1 MERGRKPRGREK
13 GREEDEKR
21 FTRFITKRCFASV
34 FNGPPARWKVSAKVV
49 TARLSIFFSPLS
61 PCVFLFSFALSSP
74 SSGSNAGTVSALF
87 SIFFYPSPVAH
98 SLRWKEVPAQRDRE
112 DVSSFHTI
120 RHTSSVSDIPFLRS
134 CVSVKGVNS
143 RQSDRGIYDYMLL
156 RNIECCYV
164 TDSLR
169 FGRIVLEIDP
179 CVENI
184 FHLRRTNQ
192 IVIKLFCLG
201 EFDMIQL
208 LSVCIVLNKE
218 TRGAILD
225 D

>member
-1 MERGRKPRGREK
+1 M
-13 GREEDEKR
+13 
-21 FTRFITKRCFASV
+21 
-34 FNGPPARWKVSAKVV
+34 
-49 TARLSIFFSPLS
+49 
-61 PCVFLFSFALSSP
+61 
-74 SSGSNAGTVSALF
+74 
-87 SIFFYPSPVAH
+87 
-98 SLRWKEVPAQRDRE
+98 
-112 DVSSFHTI
+112 
-120 RHTSSVSDIPFLRS
+120 
-134 CVSVKGVNS
+134 NS

-169 FGRIVLEIDP
+169 FGRILEIDP
-179 CVENI
+179 CVESI

-218 TRGAILD
+218 TRDAILD